1 MNINMMQA
9 FEQLEPMLES
19 ETGGPVHLVRIA
31 GQRWS
36 YAAGR
41 LPLEESFD
49 APQRVILS
57 PEWALL
63 FYPGNGSDIDREQI
77 RELFEK
83 HAAKGDC

>member
-1 MNINMMQA
+1 MNVNMMQA
-9 FEQLEPMLES
+9 FEQLESMLES

-83 HAAKGDC
+83 HAGKGDA